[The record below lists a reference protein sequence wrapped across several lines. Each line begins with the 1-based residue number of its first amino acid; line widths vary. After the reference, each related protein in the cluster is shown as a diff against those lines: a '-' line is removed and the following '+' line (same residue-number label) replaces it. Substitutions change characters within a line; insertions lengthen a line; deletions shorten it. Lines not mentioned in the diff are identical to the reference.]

1 MGKND
6 PDNPGKKINDFY
18 DAAKKNLLADAKVL
32 MDKLVHF
39 DKDNIPERIIEK
51 IAPYIASPDFTPDQI
66 KKASTACTA
75 LCMWARAMDK
85 YHHVAQMVEP
95 KKKLLAEAQS
105 SLDETMAKLK
115 DAQGRLKAVEDRI
128 AELEA
133 NFEAANSKKEQLVK
147 DVEQCRARLER
158 AEKLISGLGG
168 EKDRW
173 TESVA
178 QLTIDYDNLVGDTLI
193 SAGTIAY
200 AGAFTPKFR
209 VSLVDE
215 WQTRVKE

>member
-1 MGKND
+1 MG
-6 PDNPGKKINDFY
+6 
-18 DAAKKNLLADAKVL
+18 
-32 MDKLVHF
+32 
-39 DKDNIPERIIEK
+39 
-51 IAPYIASPDFTPDQI
+51 
-66 KKASTACTA
+66 
-75 LCMWARAMDK
+75 
-85 YHHVAQMVEP
+85 YHHVALMVEP

-178 QLTIDYDNLVGDTLI
+178 QLTIDYDNLVGDTLVA
-193 SAGTIAY
+193 AGTIAY
-200 AGAFTPKFR
+200 AGAFTPLFR
-209 VSLVDE
+209 QALVKD
-215 WQTRVKE
+215 WQERLVELTVPATAGCDLAS